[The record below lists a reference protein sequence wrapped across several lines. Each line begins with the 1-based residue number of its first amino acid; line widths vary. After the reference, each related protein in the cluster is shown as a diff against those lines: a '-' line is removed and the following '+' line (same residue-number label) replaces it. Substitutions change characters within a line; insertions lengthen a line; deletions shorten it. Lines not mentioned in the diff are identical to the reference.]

1 MKLTVVPPDKTIVI
15 DGVSVH
21 PCTHVDLSWIP
32 SDVHGMFFDTV
43 KGKGFIEYE
52 EDAVDE
58 NGDKKWGE
66 NITEIGIWQ
75 QAVTD
80 HANEQTLAAAAYE
93 AARNHLQEVKDYRNW
108 LLAVSD
114 WTQGNDSPLS
124 SSKKAEYVTYR
135 QLLRD
140 LPATIAAD
148 ANLTAKALAD
158 DHSHSSWPTKPS

>member
-15 DGVSVH
+15 DGLAVT

-32 SDVHGMFFDTV
+32 SDVHGMCFDTTT
-43 KGKGFIEYE
+43 GKGFIEYE
-52 EDAVDE
+52 DNAVDE

-66 NITEIGIWQ
+66 EITEIGIWQ

-80 HANEQTLAAAAYE
+80 HANEQTLASAAME
-93 AARNHLQEVKDYRNW
+93 AARDHLQEVKNYRNAQLSW
-108 LLAVSD
+108 SD

-124 SSKKAEYVTYR
+124 SSKKTEWATYR
-135 QLLRD
+135 QALRD

-158 DHSHSSWPTKPS
+158 NHSHSSWPTKPS